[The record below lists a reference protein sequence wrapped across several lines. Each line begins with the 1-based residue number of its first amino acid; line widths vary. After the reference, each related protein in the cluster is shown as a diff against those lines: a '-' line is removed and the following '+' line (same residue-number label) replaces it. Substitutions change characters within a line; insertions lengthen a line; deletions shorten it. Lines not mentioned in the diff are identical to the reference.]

1 MMLNKE
7 TVYLGGG
14 CFWCIETIF
23 GQVNGVDEV
32 ISGYMGGKKEE
43 AKYKNVCTGNTGH
56 AEVVKVVFDIN
67 IISFSK
73 ILEIFFYVH
82 DPTSMNRQGN
92 DIGPQYRSVIF
103 YSNKSQ
109 LKFIE
114 NFIKKISKKFN
125 DEIVTE
131 VNSKMQF
138 FQAEDYH
145 VDYYNMNQNQ
155 TYCSLVISPKV
166 KFFKEKFRDY
176 LTD

>member
-1 MMLNKE
+1 MLNKE

-166 KFFKEKFRDY
+166 KIFKEKFRDY